1 MSHGSVKM
9 DRDEIASLD
18 ALVTRRRSI
27 RKYKPEIP
35 PEEWI
40 EMMIHCACQAPSPSN
55 TQPVRFL
62 KITSTRIKE
71 DLHSSMVSGRLHFL
85 KALEKSGGPKRL
97 KNWINSYY
105 RFSEFMFKAPSLFAA
120 GTAKSTT
127 GFSRKL
133 FEAGLLER
141 YDRKDLDITLGLALK
156 GFILKGEALGL
167 GSCILTAPLVFIYDV
182 EKILGTEDVDIRCF
196 ITAGFPD
203 EVPGPIERKSVEE
216 VCGEV

>member
-1 MSHGSVKM
+1 MSHGSLKM
-9 DRDEIASLD
+9 DKDTTASLD
-18 ALVTRRRSI
+18 DLIAQRRSI
-27 RKYKPEIP
+27 RKYKTDIP

-40 EMMIHCACQAPSPSN
+40 EMMIHCAAQAPSPSN

-62 KITSTRIKE
+62 KISSKKIKQ
-71 DLHSSMVSGRLHFL
+71 DLHESMVSGREYFL
-85 KALEKSGGPKRL
+85 KALDKSGGPKRL

-105 RFSEFMFKAPSLFAA
+105 RFSEFMFKAPLLFAA
-120 GTAKSTT
+120 GTVKSTT

-167 GSCILTAPLVFIYDV
+167 GSCILTAPLVFISNI
-182 EKILGTEDVDIRCF
+182 ENILGTEDLDIRCL
-196 ITAGFPD
+196 ITVGFPD
-203 EVPGPIERKSVEE
+203 EVPGPIERKGGGEIYEE
-216 VCGEV
+216 V